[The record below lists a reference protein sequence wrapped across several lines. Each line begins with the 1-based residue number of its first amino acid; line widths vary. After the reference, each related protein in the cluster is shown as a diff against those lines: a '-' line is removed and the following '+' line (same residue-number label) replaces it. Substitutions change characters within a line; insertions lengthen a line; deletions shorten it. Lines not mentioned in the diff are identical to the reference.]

1 MDSTAASARFEQL
14 FRAHYESVLS
24 YARRRTQLSVADDAV
39 AETFLI
45 AWRRLESI
53 PGDELPWLLGVTRR
67 VLANQRRRDATQDR
81 VALRFRAE
89 PVANV
94 VGDSTLD
101 PELSHALSH
110 LSERDQE
117 LLRLIAW
124 EGLMPAEAA
133 RVLGWSA
140 VGTRVRLHR
149 ARGRLQ
155 SLLARPDTKEERWDP
170 DPTI

>member
-1 MDSTAASARFEQL
+1 MDSEAASARFEQL
-14 FRAHYESVLS
+14 FRDHYSRVLS
-24 YARRRTQLSVADDAV
+24 YAKRRMPSSAADDVV

-53 PGDELPWLLGVTRR
+53 PRDELPWLLGVARR
-67 VLANQRRRDATQDR
+67 VRANQRRLDETRER
-81 VALRFRAE
+81 VANRFAAE
-89 PVANV
+89 PVPNQVRDVA
-94 VGDSTLD
+94 LD
-101 PELSHALSH
+101 PELELALSQ
-110 LSERDQE
+110 LGERDQE

-124 EGLMPAEAA
+124 EGLTPAEAA

-155 SLLARPDTKEERWDP
+155 SLLARPDTKEERWKP
-170 DPTI
+170 DPTA